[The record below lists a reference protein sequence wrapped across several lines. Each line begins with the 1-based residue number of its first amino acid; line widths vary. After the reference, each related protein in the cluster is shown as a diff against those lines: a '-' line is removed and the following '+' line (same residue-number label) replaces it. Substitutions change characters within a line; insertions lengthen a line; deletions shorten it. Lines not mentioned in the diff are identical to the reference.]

1 MFHKS
6 FTFTALFAVFLECF
20 LHRKWYKSATLKGIE
35 HERIK
40 KHNST
45 RNEWIDGRPLN
56 AGIFPR
62 PPRQFHIRFC
72 RHCQKLSSDGTNFHQ
87 RSSLAFRKRP
97 KIDISN
103 FKERLCPWQS
113 TEKSE
118 TWSWYSPSI

>member
-6 FTFTALFAVFLECF
+6 FAFTALFVRLVECF
-20 LHRKWYKSATLKGIE
+20 FHRKWYESATLKGIE
-35 HERIK
+35 HERMEK
-40 KHNST
+40 LKFT

-72 RHCQKLSSDGTNFHQ
+72 RHWQNLSSDGMKFQQ
-87 RSSLAFRKRP
+87 RSSLRFRKRP
-97 KIDISN
+97 KVDMFN
-103 FKERLCPWQS
+103 LKERLRPWQS

-118 TWSWYSPSI
+118 TWSSYSPSI